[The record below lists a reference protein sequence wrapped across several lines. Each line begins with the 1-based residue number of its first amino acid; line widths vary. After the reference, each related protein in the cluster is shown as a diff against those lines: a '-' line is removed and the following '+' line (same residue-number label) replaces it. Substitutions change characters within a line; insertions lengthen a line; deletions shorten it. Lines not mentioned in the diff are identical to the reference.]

1 MLELACGELAPAT
14 SAIVESFHHQMT
26 SNARPQFEGPLNQ
39 SEPAPPPIPSAAL
52 QNAAPWNPVDLTN
65 PVKMGPGKMEQ
76 DLAAELESVLK
87 REPMVRVPSP
97 SAHGEDPMSNLE
109 STQPP
114 THRHSGDI
122 ADDFSDDFEWQ
133 QHDVNGAPDPSQS
146 GGQAASLRWI
156 AKARSDK
163 RRRLMRNAAGWAV
176 SLLVGGIILGGA
188 AYFLTGWK
196 PDISALLALSQ
207 LIHS

>member
-1 MLELACGELAPAT
+1 MSLLQQYLPLLR
-14 SAIVESFHHQMT
+14 VFDHQMT
-26 SNARPQFEGPLNQ
+26 SNARCQFEAPLNHN
-39 SEPAPPPIPSAAL
+39 ELAPPPIPSAAL
-52 QNAAPWNPVDLTN
+52 QIADLWNPVDLTN
-65 PVKMGPGKMEQ
+65 PGKMDPVKLEQ

-87 REPMVRVPSP
+87 REPMVRVLPPST
-97 SAHGEDPMSNLE
+97 HGEDPMSNLE

-114 THRHSGDI
+114 THRHLEDI
-122 ADDFSDDFEWQ
+122 DDDFSDDFEWQ

-163 RRRLMRNAAGWAV
+163 RRRLVRNAAGWAV
-176 SLLVGGIILGGA
+176 SLFVGGIILGGA
-188 AYFLTGWK
+188 AYILTGWK

>member
-1 MLELACGELAPAT
+1 
-14 SAIVESFHHQMT
+14 MT
-26 SNARPQFEGPLNQ
+26 SNARPQFEVLLNQ
-39 SEPAPPPIPSAAL
+39 SETAPPPIPPAAL
-52 QNAAPWNPVDLTN
+52 RNADLWNPVDLTF
-65 PVKMGPGKMEQ
+65 PDKKMGPGKMDPGKREQ
-76 DLAAELESVLK
+76 DLAAELESVLT
-87 REPMVRVPSP
+87 REPMVRVPTP

-114 THRHSGDI
+114 THRHSGDRD
-122 ADDFSDDFEWQ
+122 DDFSDDFEWQ
-133 QHDVNGAPDPSQS
+133 QHDLNGAPDPSQS

-176 SLLVGGIILGGA
+176 SLLVGGIILGSA
-188 AYFLTGWK
+188 AYILTGWK